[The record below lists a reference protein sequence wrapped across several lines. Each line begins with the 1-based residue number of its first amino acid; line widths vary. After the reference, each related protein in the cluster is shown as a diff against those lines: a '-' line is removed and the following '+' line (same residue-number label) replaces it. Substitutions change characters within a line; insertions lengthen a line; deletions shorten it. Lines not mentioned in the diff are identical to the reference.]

1 MLKRKVKEPKPKT
14 RQVQSTQQNIPIK
27 DFYNG
32 LVYTKDGSYVKVLEV
47 LPVPFF
53 LKKISEQ
60 NKIAD
65 TFQSMLKAAPTMLH
79 FKSVSIPA
87 NLSLQI
93 KDVEKNIA
101 AETNPN
107 CKRMGEE
114 YRETLI
120 SGQNYGVTRKF
131 YVSFPYTGLT
141 KGPKKASL
149 SEITYSLNNDANRL
163 ASALNS
169 CGNTVIDP
177 ATLENPNE
185 EIAKIFY
192 MLYNRD
198 SFLSDPFSTHF
209 DEVCLRYQEHFMG
222 ESFYIPPAEYIA
234 PKQMVFSN
242 SKYLVIDGTYY
253 SFLYIP
259 QKGYNSNVIAG
270 WLDNFINSFN
280 GVDVDVFLKQIKRNQ
295 LDGALKRN
303 IGHSE
308 VNANDSAVISDA
320 YQASSEKISAG
331 KYIWNG
337 LNSGQDFYYMSTII
351 TVSGKTP
358 KEVEYKKEE
367 MKKTASTM
375 NVILHENSFECKA
388 TFDAVLPSSMY
399 NDNFMEKMRRNV
411 LTSGAASIYPFT
423 TFQIIDSDGLYIAD
437 DANGSPTIID
447 MFNRE
452 RFNNPHIFICGE
464 SGAGKSVTLLLI
476 ALRARIK
483 HLPVFILAPE
493 KQDEFRRVC
502 DAIGGQFISIGV
514 GSQNRINIMEI
525 FPKDASAEEM
535 RMLIDGTSA
544 DDSASQLEQKLATL
558 SEFLQIHITD
568 ITNEEKQ
575 LLNEAILETYR
586 KKGITKENSSLWA
599 DEKHTKY
606 KKMPILS
613 DLVSELA
620 SKPETI
626 RLSRITKLLTEGTGA
641 HFNGETNIN
650 LDNDF
655 VVIGLEH
662 NTKDL
667 LALSI
672 YMAMDFAW
680 SKIKENRTKQKFLV
694 IDEWW
699 KLAFNPLAAEKSL
712 EIAKIARS
720 YGCSM
725 VLSTQQMSDI
735 LAVENGKYGDKV
747 LNNCASKILMS
758 MKEKDIY
765 LVKEMVDLTDAECN
779 KISKF
784 KAGQGLFIAG
794 DNRISLKFN
803 PSEAERPL
811 VFTDNETLLKYAEMK
826 KLLQEEERDKQALK
840 NAVNLNEIFE
850 TSKEAEKNLNIVELI
865 SQKEWEKTSRNKKGK
880 SN

>member
-1 MLKRKVKEPKPKT
+1 MLKKENKKPKQKI

-27 DFYNG
+27 DFYKG
-32 LVYTKDGSYVKVLEV
+32 LVITQDDSYVKVLEV

-65 TFQSMLKAAPTMLH
+65 TFESMLKAAPKFLH

-87 NLSLQI
+87 DLSLQI
-93 KDVEKNIA
+93 QDVEKNIE
-101 AETNPN
+101 AETNAN
-107 CKRMGEE
+107 CKKMGEE
-114 YRETLI
+114 YRQTLI
-120 SGQNYGVTRKF
+120 SGQAFGVTRKF
-131 YVSFPYTGLT
+131 YISFPYTGIT
-141 KGPKKASL
+141 KGPRKASIP
-149 SEITYSLNNDANRL
+149 EITYSLNNDANRII
-163 ASALNS
+163 AALNS
-169 CGNTVIDP
+169 CGNSVIDP
-177 ATLENPNE
+177 CTKDNPNE
-185 EIAKIFY
+185 EIAKTFY

-198 SFLSDPFSTHF
+198 HFVEEPFEEHF
-209 DEVCLRYQEHFMG
+209 NEVCLKYQEHFMG
-222 ESFYIPPAEYIA
+222 ESFFIPPAEYIA

-259 QKGYNSNVIAG
+259 QNGYNTNVIAG

-280 GVDVDVFLKQIKRNQ
+280 GVDVDVFLKQLDRRQ
-295 LDGALKRN
+295 LDGSLQRN

-308 VNANDSAVISDA
+308 VNIHDSAAITDA
-320 YQASSEKISAG
+320 FRTSNAKLSAG

-337 LNSGQDFYYMSTII
+337 LNSGQDFYYMSCII
-351 TVSGKTP
+351 TVCGKTP

-367 MKKTASTM
+367 LKKTARTM
-375 NVILHENSFECKA
+375 NVTLHENLFECKQS
-388 TFDAVLPSSMY
+388 FDAVLPCSMY
-399 NDNFMEKMRRNV
+399 DDRFMEKMRRNV
-411 LTSGAASIYPFT
+411 LTSGAASLYPFT

-437 DANGSPTIID
+437 DTNGSPTIID

-502 DAIGGQFISIGV
+502 DAIGGQFVSIGV
-514 GSQNRINIMEI
+514 GSPNRINIMEI
-525 FPKDASAEEM
+525 FPKDESEEEM
-535 RMLIDGTSA
+535 RRLIDGVNP
-544 DDSASQLEQKLATL
+544 DDSSSALEQKLATL

-575 LLNEAILETYR
+575 LLNEAIIETYR

-599 DEKHTKY
+599 DDSHKKY

-613 DLVSELA
+613 DLVGELA

-650 LDNDF
+650 LNNDF
-655 VVIGLEH
+655 FVIGLEH

-667 LALSI
+667 LGLSI
-672 YMAMDFAW
+672 YMAMDYAW
-680 SKIKENRTKQKFLV
+680 SKIKANRTKQKFLV

-735 LAVENGKYGDKV
+735 LAVENGLYGDKV

-803 PSEAERPL
+803 PSETERPL
-811 VFTDNETLLKYAEMK
+811 VFTDNETLIKYAQLKKQAQIEEQQREAMANAVDINKEFESTDEAAK
-826 KLLQEEERDKQALK
+826 KL
-840 NAVNLNEIFE
+840 NVC
-850 TSKEAEKNLNIVELI
+850 ELI
-865 SQKEWEKTSRNKKGK
+865 STEEWEQTSKPQKGTQ
-880 SN
+880 